1 MMLVLA
7 LLLAA
12 APPATAPAPAKPA
25 QAAPAAAEPEPFD
38 DRNGAI
44 DPAVASLVGS
54 DDEAVNRG
62 FTRFRKTIPTQFQ
75 GVYRKSLGEC
85 GAASENSLTIRP
97 TRLYFAS
104 SEADV
109 QRVRVEGDRKIV
121 VTSIYDGNGGE
132 IWEKTETILL
142 GKEGRSIAFQRDSG
156 PDTRVR
162 CPKG

>member
-1 MMLVLA
+1 MMFVLA

-12 APPATAPAPAKPA
+12 APPAAAPAPPTPVE
-25 QAAPAAAEPEPFD
+25 QQPFD

-44 DPAVASLVGS
+44 DPAVASMVGS

-75 GVYRKSLGEC
+75 GVYRKSLAEC
-85 GAASENSLTIRP
+85 GSASDNSLTVRP
-97 TRLYFAS
+97 TRLYFAT

-121 VTSIYDGNGGE
+121 VTSIYDGNSGE

-142 GKEGRSIAFQRDSG
+142 GKEGRSIAFQRDNG

>member
-1 MMLVLA
+1 MMFWIA

-12 APPATAPAPAKPA
+12 APPAAAPAPVKPQA
-25 QAAPAAAEPEPFD
+25 QPAPAETEPFD

-44 DPAVASLVGS
+44 DPAVASMVGS

-75 GVYRKSLGEC
+75 GVYRKNLAEC

-97 TRLYFAS
+97 TRIYSAS

-121 VTSIYDGNGGE
+121 VTSIYDGNSGE